1 MLHVTGDTWHLPVVG
16 GMLGLVVVLDVVGAH
31 EAHRGHR
38 DYEQQEAAPQPWP
51 QLVDGRIDSSPIL
64 LSMYKDIYKI
74 KRRHTLTE
82 NANRHILWS
91 LYIDARIGKDA
102 SC

>member
-1 MLHVTGDTWHLPVVG
+1 MGILIYLFNISYTD
-16 GMLGLVVVLDVVGAH
+16 D
-31 EAHRGHR
+31 
-38 DYEQQEAAPQPWP
+38 
-51 QLVDGRIDSSPIL
+51 DSSSIL

-82 NANRHILWS
+82 NANTHILRS
-91 LYIDARIGKDA
+91 LYIDARIGKDT